1 MRYQLKKINLKE
13 TPLKKMLSVH
23 SDVGYVIITAFR
35 TEYDYQ
41 TNVKRNQK
49 LKADIDK
56 SGYSYI
62 PVWGGFIE
70 TDRNTGEKIERKERS
85 FIILN
90 FKRGSTEP
98 FNDSIGL
105 KKLGQVLCNKYE
117 QEVYLYKPHG
127 KETTAYYL
135 TDTGAVDSKFS
146 SATPTKSADV
156 YFTNLVKS
164 AKKRVGKQAFTYR
177 EGVIWLAQSPGNLA
191 EAYKRMGE
199 WFLRL

>member
-62 PVWGGFIE
+62 PVWGGFVE
-70 TDRNTGEKIERKERS
+70 TDRNTGESVERKERS

-90 FKRGSTEP
+90 FERGSTKP
-98 FNDSIGL
+98 FDDSVGL

-177 EGVIWLAQSPGNLA
+177 EGVIWLAQSPGSLA

>member
-1 MRYQLKKINLKE
+1 MKYQLKQINLKE

-23 SDVGYVIITAFR
+23 SEAGYVIITAFR

-49 LKADIDK
+49 LKADINK

-62 PVWGGFIE
+62 PVWGGFVE

-105 KKLGQVLCNKYE
+105 KKLGQVLCNSYD
-117 QEVYLYKPHG
+117 QEVYLYKPQG

-135 TDTGAVDSKFS
+135 TGSGAVDSKFR

-156 YFTNLVKS
+156 YFTNLAKS
-164 AKKRVGKQAFTYR
+164 AKKRVGKRAFTYR
-177 EGVIWLAQSPGNLA
+177 EGIIWLAQSPGNLA